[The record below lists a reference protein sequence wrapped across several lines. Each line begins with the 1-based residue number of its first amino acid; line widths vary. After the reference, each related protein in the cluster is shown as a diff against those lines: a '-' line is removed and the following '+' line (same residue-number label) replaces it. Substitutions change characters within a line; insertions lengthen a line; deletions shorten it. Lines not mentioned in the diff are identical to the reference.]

1 MRGRSPDAR
10 TGTWVLVATILG
22 SSMVF
27 LDGSTVNVALPALQ
41 ASLGATVVDVQWVVN
56 AYTLLLASLL
66 LLGGALGD
74 RYGRRRVFVL
84 GVALFSLASAACGLA
99 PDTLTLI
106 LARALQGAA
115 GALLTPGSL
124 ALLYAHFPHDRRG
137 AAIGLWSGFSAIT
150 SGAGPVVGGWLIDTL
165 SWRWVFFLNLPLALT
180 VVIVALARVPESRD
194 PDGRGRPDLAGAAT
208 ATLGLGALV
217 FALLE
222 SSVLGF
228 GDPRI
233 WIAGVLGL
241 VLLALFPT
249 VERRARHPMVPLRL
263 FRERAFRGA
272 NLLTLLVYAALGGLL
287 FFLPMNLIQV
297 QGFSATAAGAA
308 LLPFV
313 VLMFTL
319 SRWSGGLVA
328 RVGARRPLIIGP
340 LLVAVAF
347 VLFAVP
353 GTDAGYWTG
362 FLPAVAMLGLGMAL
376 TVAPLTTTVM
386 EAAPA
391 PLAGTASGINNAV
404 SRLAGLLAITLLG
417 LVMLGVFGARLTQR
431 LRELPLPDGTV
442 RAMLGARTDLA
453 ALRPPAGLPVELA
466 RQARAAVQDAFVAGF
481 RAVALGMAALALLGS
496 VVAWRTLDA
505 PSDPASGPPPHGG
518 GGACEDA
525 PPG

>member
-1 MRGRSPDAR
+1 MRDAHR
-10 TGTWVLVATILG
+10 RGNTEIWVLVATILG

-27 LDGSTVNVALPALQ
+27 IDGTTVNVALPALQ
-41 ASLGATVVDVQWVVN
+41 ASLGATVVDMQWVVN

-84 GVALFSLASAACGLA
+84 GVTLFSLASAACGLA

-106 LARALQGAA
+106 LARAVQGAA

-124 ALLYAHFPHDRRG
+124 ALLYAHFPRERRG

-150 SGAGPVVGGWLIDTL
+150 SGAGPVLGGWLIDTL
-165 SWRWVFFLNLPLALT
+165 SWRWVFFLNVPLAIV
-180 VVIVALARVPESRD
+180 VVIVALARVRESRD
-194 PDGRGRPDLAGAAT
+194 DDADGRIDLAGAAT

-233 WIAGVLGL
+233 LGAGAIGL
-241 VLLALFPT
+241 ALLALFPF
-249 VERRARHPMVPLRL
+249 VERRAPHPMVPLAM
-263 FRERAFRGA
+263 FGVRAFRGA
-272 NLLTLLVYAALGGLL
+272 NLLTLLVYASLGGLL

-313 VLMFTL
+313 VLMFAL

-328 RVGARRPLIIGP
+328 RLGARRPLILGP
-340 LLVAVAF
+340 VLVAVAF
-347 VLFAVP
+347 VLFALP
-353 GTDAGYWTG
+353 GTGARYLTG
-362 FLPAVAMLGLGMAL
+362 FFPAIAALGLGMAL

-386 EAAPA
+386 DAAPA

-417 LVMLGVFGARLTQR
+417 LAMIAVFGSHLADRLQA
-431 LRELPLPDGTV
+431 LPLPEG
-442 RAMLGARTDLA
+442 AYHALWEARTDLA
-453 ALRPPAGLPVELA
+453 ALRPPAGLPAEAA
-466 RQARAAVQDAFVAGF
+466 RQVRTAVNEAFVAGF
-481 RAVALGMAALALLGS
+481 RVISLAMAALALLGA
-496 VVAWRTLDA
+496 VVAWRTIDPPA
-505 PSDPASGPPPHGG
+505 PGPRSG
-518 GGACEDA
+518 
-525 PPG
+525 

>member
-1 MRGRSPDAR
+1 M
-10 TGTWVLVATILG
+10 VLAAILG

-41 ASLGATVVDVQWVVN
+41 ASLGASVVDVQWVVN

-74 RYGRRRVFVL
+74 RYGRRRVFLL
-84 GVALFSLASAACGLA
+84 GVVLFSLASVACGLA
-99 PDTLTLI
+99 PDALTLI

-124 ALLYAHFPHDRRG
+124 ALLYAHIPQGRRG

-165 SWRWVFFLNLPLALT
+165 SWRWVFFLNLPLALA
-180 VVIVALARVPESRD
+180 VVVVTLARVPESRD
-194 PDGRGRPDLAGAAT
+194 ESAHGRLDVAGAAA
-208 ATLGLGALV
+208 ATLGLGGVV

-228 GDPRI
+228 TDPRI
-233 WIAGVLGL
+233 WATGAVGL
-241 VLLALFPT
+241 ALLALFPV
-249 VERRARHPMVPLRL
+249 VERRAAHPMVPLAM
-263 FRERAFRGA
+263 FRERSFRGA
-272 NLLTLLVYAALGGLL
+272 NLLTLLVYASLGGLL

-319 SRWSGGLVA
+319 SRWSGGLIA
-328 RVGARRPLIIGP
+328 RFGARRPLILGP
-340 LLVAVAF
+340 ALVAVAF
-347 VLFAVP
+347 VLFALP
-353 GTDAGYWTG
+353 GTDAAYLTG
-362 FLPAVAMLGLGMAL
+362 FFPAIATLGLGMAL

-404 SRLAGLLAITLLG
+404 SRVAGLLAITLLG
-417 LVMLGVFGARLTQR
+417 LVMIAVFGARLSAR
-431 LRELPLPDGTV
+431 LDQVPLPDAAA
-442 RAMLGARTDLA
+442 RAMLQARTDLA
-453 ALRPPAGLPVELA
+453 ALQPPAGLSADA
-466 RQARAAVQDAFVAGF
+466 RREARGAIRDAFVAGF
-481 RAVALGMAALALLGS
+481 RVVALAMAGLALLGA
-496 VVAWRTLDA
+496 VVAWRTID
-505 PSDPASGPPPHGG
+505 PSIARPPP
-518 GGACEDA
+518 D
-525 PPG
+525 